1 MSGDAPVPAQ
11 AEFNVASIETC
22 VALVV
27 SLDKALGNRV
37 LSNTSTSD
45 SVELTSAISKKL
57 RKLHSLIVADGEHCD
72 IAVTLTR
79 TNFFS
84 TISCSVSTILK
95 FPIITDEVLRVV
107 LPLVRLQQ
115 PEIKRNVMA
124 QLLANGG
131 LIFALLALKQ
141 HMQQSG
147 SIRVQGGE
155 LLSSILDYVTKVQQ
169 QQQLLPET
177 QEFDRQQHTLNR
189 QTTTKYPANSLQ
201 RRVAGVQD
209 TVHQLLLHGA
219 AATLCRLL
227 TLSVGNMHEMSVR
240 RAISCI
246 MFLLLETPPEL
257 ATKVASYDGW
267 SVITALH
274 TVLREMSL
282 SARVDAAT
290 LLTGLLSSDIN
301 VAERIYSLGIWDE
314 LSSTLAQNASVV
326 RLPKQWL
333 RDSLDK
339 IRLVNDKAGGGHSGG
354 QSFSPYVLKREEPTF
369 SYSFGFD
376 GGAGLVLDEAEGS
389 MMSSIVGTSA
399 GFEDVVT
406 ALLDTHAA
414 VDTGTRKPPT
424 TLGML
429 SAKHLEAQ
437 LQRHVT
443 KAKQSFSGFGEIE
456 QTYTPAKRPQSAS
469 MLKKSKDRDAPAE
482 RNYIKN
488 LKTSPLGHP
497 IDPAQYR
504 KEMRAHGG
512 QLPEYVPA
520 ALGGKGQGKRPG
532 AATKDKAKDKSK
544 NKTSVD
550 ARLGV
555 VALPADPS
563 KQPKKRLGPGNS
575 LSTPALLASSNGGAS
590 FLQTQA
596 GNANA
601 DAVHSNTKATNFVAQ
616 RLFTDEDGNTAP
628 VPSSTSRPH
637 TASAIDRL
645 SFAERLQCMILQVK
659 DKMAVMAQA

>member
-1 MSGDAPVPAQ
+1 MMSGDAPVPAQ

-37 LSNTSTSD
+37 LANTSD

-84 TISCSVSTILK
+84 TISFSVSTILK

-141 HMQQSG
+141 HMQQSA

-155 LLSSILDYVTKVQQ
+155 LLCSILDYVAKVQQ
-169 QQQLLPET
+169 QQFLPET
-177 QEFDRQQHTLNR
+177 QEVDRQQHTLNR

-240 RAISCI
+240 RAVSCI

-290 LLTGLLSSDIN
+290 LLTGLLSSDIH

-354 QSFSPYVLKREEPTF
+354 GGVGAQSFSPYVLKREDPTF

-389 MMSSIVGTSA
+389 MMSSIVGASA

-414 VDTGTRKPPT
+414 VDTGTRKAPA
-424 TLGML
+424 LGML

-437 LQRHVT
+437 LQRHVA

-469 MLKKSKDRDAPAE
+469 MLKKKNKVTPAE
-482 RNYIKN
+482 PKYIKN
-488 LKTSPLGHP
+488 LKTSPLGYP

-520 ALGGKGQGKRPG
+520 ALGGKGQGRRPG
-532 AATKDKAKDKSK
+532 SKVKDKTKT
-544 NKTSVD
+544 KTSVP
-550 ARLGV
+550 
-555 VALPADPS
+555 LPS
-563 KQPKKRLGPGNS
+563 SSTTHPKKLISPGNS
-575 LSTPALLASSNGGAS
+575 LSTPGMFPSNGSSS
-590 FLQTQA
+590 FGPPP
-596 GNANA
+596 GNPNA
-601 DAVHSNTKATNFVAQ
+601 DAVHSNTKATTFVAQ
-616 RLFTDEDGNTAP
+616 RLFTGEDGNTAP

-645 SFAERLQCMILQVK
+645 SFAEKLHCMILQVK
-659 DKMAVMAQA
+659 DKMAVMAPATMNSPQT